1 MGNQMDIVDG
11 HLGYGVIVRYVELL
25 AEYTCP
31 LIGEED
37 LHLVRV
43 WPTTSEGGAVVRGAW
58 LRCSSQ

>member
-31 LIGEED
+31 LIGDED

-43 WPTTSEGGAVVRGAW
+43 WPTTSEGGAVVRGA
-58 LRCSSQ
+58 